1 MDRSLAQHLALSLLW
16 TAYATV
22 LILIGVKRSS
32 ALLRWQALALFGLV
46 VMKVFLYDS
55 SYLDRVYRILSFF
68 ILGVVL
74 LVVSFLYQRRASRE
88 RAAS

>member
-1 MDRSLAQHLALSLLW
+1 
-16 TAYATV
+16 V
-22 LILIGVKRSS
+22 
-32 ALLRWQALALFGLV
+32 V

-55 SYLDRVYRILSFF
+55 SYLERFYRILSFL